1 MDIKVKDFISR
12 VESSDITKVVLGE
25 IKIKE
30 FKDLKKDF
38 MEAALLEYEKT
49 YLKGQVV
56 QVTQPIMIEKEK
68 VEMVLETGV
77 INLPFSNIN
86 RVDNFLNIEET
97 VPMVS
102 NLITISP
109 NLNISGLFIRSYSS
123 VDNLQDDIKKISE
136 DAFTDI
142 MKIQENVEKTP
153 S

>member
-49 YLKGQVV
+49 SLKGQVV

>member
-49 YLKGQVV
+49 SLKRQVV

>member
-49 YLKGQVV
+49 SLKRQVV

-142 MKIQENVEKTP
+142 MKIQENVGKTP